1 MCRIAD
7 YEKLNM
13 ALNSCI
19 CAKVFPKNCRL
30 DLDVVFFTAMS
41 SLEVQFTKNIESKK
55 KQGALKE
62 SPPLQERLAEKFI
75 SQRQI
80 FLWGPV
86 SDESAKMLVE
96 RLLFLEATDPGKPI
110 HFFINSPGGVISSG
124 LAVYDVMKMISSP
137 VYTIAMGIAAS
148 MGAIF
153 LTVGEKGHRYIFE
166 HAKVLIHQP
175 LISGQITAP
184 ASDMKIF
191 AEDIKRTRAEM
202 NRILAETTGQPLAR
216 IEKDTDRD
224 YYLDAKAAVEY
235 GLADRVLINFS
246 EIDKKK

>member
-1 MCRIAD
+1 M
-7 YEKLNM
+7 
-13 ALNSCI
+13 NSPEI
-19 CAKVFPKNCRL
+19 
-30 DLDVVFFTAMS
+30 
-41 SLEVQFTKNIESKK
+41 QFTKGNETKK
-55 KQGALKE
+55 KSGEPKGNA
-62 SPPLQERLAEKFI
+62 PLQERLAEKFI

-86 SDESAKMLVE
+86 TDESAKMLVE

-110 HFFINSPGGVISSG
+110 HFFINSPGGVITSG
-124 LAVYDVMKMISSP
+124 LAVYDIIKMISSP
-137 VYTIAMGIAAS
+137 VYTIAMGMAAS
-148 MGAIF
+148 MGSIF
-153 LTVGEKGHRYIFE
+153 LTMGEKGHRYIFE
-166 HAKVLIHQP
+166 HAKVIIHQP

-235 GLADRVLINFS
+235 GLADKVLTNLADIG
-246 EIDKKK
+246 KKK